1 MTLRRRIDPGVAG
14 AIACITGMA
23 LLLTRPLLGAA
34 LGLELLSGAFWLW
47 ARNAPDA
54 REQLPRWEWLRRP
67 AMAAW
72 LAFAIDAVMPL
83 LSRDPLLQSASRL
96 APLLWLE
103 AAAIVWAGLELVAA
117 LPLARPYSDFA
128 GPYEPMRPWI

>member
-1 MTLRRRIDPGVAG
+1 MTAAASLPRLRLHSGSVG
-14 AIACITGMA
+14 AIACVAGVA
-23 LLLTRPLLGAA
+23 LLFMRPLLAAA
-34 LGLELLSGAFWLW
+34 LGLELLAAAFWLW
-47 ARNAPDA
+47 ARRGAEG

-72 LAFAIDAVMPL
+72 LAFALDAVMPL

-117 LPLARPYSDFA
+117 LPLARP
-128 GPYEPMRPWI
+128 